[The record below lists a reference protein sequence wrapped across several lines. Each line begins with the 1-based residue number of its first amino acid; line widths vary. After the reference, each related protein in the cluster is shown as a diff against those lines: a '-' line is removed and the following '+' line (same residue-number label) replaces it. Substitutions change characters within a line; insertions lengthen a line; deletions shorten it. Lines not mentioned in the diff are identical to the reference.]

1 MEHYHSK
8 KTIISSLFWKFME
21 RSGTQGIQLVIQ
33 IVLAR
38 LLLPTDFGTIAIVMV
53 FISLAQVFVQ
63 SSFNTALIQKKEVDK
78 EDFSSVLFISL
89 MLSSLLYLIIFI
101 SAPIISRFYRDAI
114 LVPVLRVL
122 ALTVFFGA
130 FNSIQNALVARN
142 MMFKKLFY
150 SSLGAGLISGFIG
163 IIVAYYGGGIW
174 ALVAQQ
180 LVNQIIITVIMW
192 FTIKWRPALMFSF
205 KKIRSLFSFGWKI
218 LVSSLLNQLY
228 MEIRTLII
236 GRIYTSSTLG
246 YYNRGQ
252 LFPKVLVTNMDG
264 SIQSVML
271 SALSANQDNREK
283 VKGLM
288 RRAIVSSSFII
299 FPMMIGMAMVAEP
312 LVKIVLTD
320 KWLESVPFL
329 QIFCISYALTP
340 IHTAN
345 LQAINAMGRSDIYL
359 KLEIFKKIIGII
371 ILGIT
376 LPLGV
381 YAIAIGQIISG
392 IIATFINAY
401 PNKQLLDYSYIEQW
415 IDIMPSLFI
424 SIVMGGIVYILN
436 FLGLSPLLTLTLQ
449 VCIGIVV
456 YIGLAKLT
464 KIESYSYLVSTIK
477 EFI

>member
-1 MEHYHSK
+1 M
-8 KTIISSLFWKFME
+8 
-21 RSGTQGIQLVIQ
+21 
-33 IVLAR
+33 
-38 LLLPTDFGTIAIVMV
+38 
-53 FISLAQVFVQ
+53 
-63 SSFNTALIQKKEVDK
+63 
-78 EDFSSVLFISL
+78 
-89 MLSSLLYLIIFI
+89 
-101 SAPIISRFYRDAI
+101 
-114 LVPVLRVL
+114 LRVL

-271 SALSANQDNREK
+271 SAISANQDNREK